1 MDRFIVNT
9 QTIPVSDVWGGVT
22 FVAISIAISI
32 VDTADELI
40 GIAMKSTGLKGT
52 HFFMIIFFFITIYL
66 FYAEA
71 HRLQANLLIV
81 LKVAIS

>member
-9 QTIPVSDVWGGVT
+9 QTIPVSDVWGGIT
-22 FVAISIAISI
+22 FVAISVAISI

-52 HFFMIIFFFITIYL
+52 HFFITIYY